1 MTMVT
6 PRSILDQALKMSPT
20 DKYLII
26 EGLLQSLDEPD
37 KTLDEIWAIEAE
49 RRLQAYQAG
58 QVKVLSYQEVF
69 GDDEGAA

>member
-1 MTMVT
+1 MVT